1 MIVSTHI
8 LPEVSM
14 ICERVII
21 IHEGQIVAVDKPEN
35 LATRLRGTE
44 RVEIDVKG
52 PTREIVSALEK
63 VSGVESVNRKTSLSD
78 KGYSSFEIEAER
90 GLEIRSELAISIVKN
105 KWDLLRLEA
114 VGMSLE
120 EIFLRLTTSEDAMQN
135 EQKVGIGDA
144 SSNE

>member
-1 MIVSTHI
+1 
-8 LPEVSM
+8 M

-21 IHEGQIVAVDKPEN
+21 IHEGQIVAIDKPEN

-44 RVEIDVKG
+44 RVELDVKG
-52 PTREIVSALEK
+52 PTREIITALEK
-63 VSGVESVNRKTSLSD
+63 VSGVESVNRKTTISD

-90 GLEIRSELAISIVKN
+90 GIEIRTDLATSIVKN

-120 EIFLRLTTSEDAMQN
+120 EIFLRLTTSEDPIQDDENMR
-135 EQKVGIGDA
+135 VGEVSD
-144 SSNE
+144 SE

>member
-1 MIVSTHI
+1 MV
-8 LPEVSM
+8 
-14 ICERVII
+14 CERVII

-44 RVEIDVKG
+44 RVELDVKG
-52 PTREIVSALEK
+52 PTREIVTALEK
-63 VSGVESVNRKTSLSD
+63 VPGVESVNRKTTISD

-90 GLEIRSELAISIVKN
+90 GIEIRTDLATSIVKN

-120 EIFLRLTTSEDAMQN
+120 EIFLRLTTSEDPIRDEESMR
-135 EQKVGIGDA
+135 VGEVPD
-144 SSNE
+144 SE